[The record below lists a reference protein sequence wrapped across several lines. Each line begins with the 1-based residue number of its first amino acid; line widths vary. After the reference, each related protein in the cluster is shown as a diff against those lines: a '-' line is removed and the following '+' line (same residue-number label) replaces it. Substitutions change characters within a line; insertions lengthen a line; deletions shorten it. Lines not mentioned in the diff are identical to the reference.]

1 MISAAH
7 TLAAQG
13 LELMTN
19 PVLLE
24 EIKLDFEQKKAGREY
39 VTLNDLSENPAS
51 SLTEAQRAEYQE
63 LLQSSKEMLLSALE
77 K

>member
-1 MISAAH
+1 
-7 TLAAQG
+7 
-13 LELMTN
+13 MTN

>member
-1 MISAAH
+1 
-7 TLAAQG
+7 
-13 LELMTN
+13 MTN

-39 VTLNDLSENPAS
+39 LTLNDLSENPAS

>member
-1 MISAAH
+1 M
-7 TLAAQG
+7 
-13 LELMTN
+13 ELMTN

-51 SLTEAQRAEYQE
+51 T
-63 LLQSSKEMLLSALE
+63 
-77 K
+77 